1 EHRSTSSPMTAI
13 LTALVV
19 LGMMY
24 LILQG
29 ILKPQWALLLVLS
42 FLPLEQLLG
51 SYLPLLARKS
61 WITNVAV
68 GLVAMFA
75 LGIEF
80 LRGQKPMR
88 GYFNTTWLLVFFLYV
103 FTAFGIF
110 WSPIPEAGKYFLRT
124 GFPYYMLLLVIL
136 PGLIRDL
143 ENIRRFV
150 VPFMVIGS
158 AIIFFILNSPRTE
171 IYAGRLFVDLS
182 YSTGSSSDRASPLT
196 TAELGGAILI
206 VAALFKPSRFP
217 KPILVLRIASIFAGM
232 GIMVLSGTRGQLLF
246 AVALSVAFF
255 PVAYRIKSAAQFFLT
270 SGAVGMMCGLFYLA
284 IKVFFVS
291 GESNDR
297 WSAAGLSQGMSS
309 RMYYATTMLGEYVG
323 NPGALLGGL
332 GSGAFNAY
340 VDENSENFL
349 YPHNLVIEVLTEHGL
364 IGLGLL
370 MGIFLTTGLAA
381 LRLFKHYREDPVY
394 RPVLAILF
402 ALCAYV
408 TLISLKQGSYALIP
422 LPFYWYLVLAKIDN
436 RVQSGTHTEYQ
447 GYEDLDSAEYG
458 DGEYVSR

>member
-1 EHRSTSSPMTAI
+1 MTTI
-13 LTALVV
+13 LTAIVV

-29 ILKPQWALLLVLS
+29 ILKPQWALLLVLT

-51 SYLPLLARKS
+51 SYIPLLARKS
-61 WITNVAV
+61 WITNVSV

-80 LRGQKPMR
+80 LRGQKPLN
-88 GYFNTTWLLVFFLYV
+88 GYFNTTWMLVFLLYV

-110 WSPIPEAGKYFLRT
+110 WSPVPEAGRYFLRT

-143 ENIRRFV
+143 ENIRKFV
-150 VPFMVIGS
+150 VPFMIIGS

-182 YSTGSSSDRASPLT
+182 QSTGSSSDRASPLT

-206 VAALFKPSRFP
+206 VAALFKPSRFA
-217 KPILVLRIASIFAGM
+217 KPVLLLRIASIFAGM

-255 PVAYRIKSAAQFFLT
+255 PVAYQIKNTAQFVLT
-270 SGAVGMMCGLFYLA
+270 SGAVGMLCGIFYLA

-291 GESNDR
+291 GDSSAR

-309 RMYYATTMLGEYVG
+309 RMYYATTMLGEYAG
-323 NPGALLGGL
+323 NPGALIGGL

-340 VDENSENFL
+340 VDENTENYL
-349 YPHNLVIEVLTEHGL
+349 YPHNLIIEVLTEHGL
-364 IGLGLL
+364 IGFGILL
-370 MGIFLTTGLAA
+370 GIFLTTGLAA
-381 LRLFKHYREDPVY
+381 LRLFRCYRDDPVY
-394 RPVLAILF
+394 RPVLAILL

-408 TLISLKQGSYALIP
+408 TLISLKQGSYAIIP
-422 LPFYWYLVLAKIDN
+422 VPFYWYLVLTKIDR
-436 RVQSGTHTEYQ
+436 RVRSQQSFDDYR
-447 GYEDLDSAEYG
+447 YEELDSAEY
-458 DGEYVSR
+458 DGYDM